1 MLSQLLNNISQI
13 LFLQQTLE
21 LYWNPLYQTLLTE
34 ANDDCGAIG
43 SAETKS

>member
-1 MLSQLLNNISQI
+1 
-13 LFLQQTLE
+13 
-21 LYWNPLYQTLLTE
+21 LYQTLLTE